1 MKLDIRL
8 HSPLIKFGKM
18 SLNRLYAQLGI
29 MTFIINAGWYII
41 VSIILT
47 TPKSQKLYIRFKKAI
62 NRVTSGLMGFMGVKL
77 ALNQ

>member
-18 SLNRLYAQLGI
+18 SLNRSYAQLGI

>member
-1 MKLDIRL
+1 
-8 HSPLIKFGKM
+8 M